1 MAKHNAANARIKRE
15 YFTYLKEAQ
24 RRDEGSI
31 DAVAKALARF
41 EEANGHKD
49 FKTFHRAQA
58 VAFKRKLDEQ
68 TAVRTGKPLSRATI
82 NSTLSALRAFF
93 VWLAGQPGYKSR
105 LSYADADY
113 FNLAEKDVRIAKAA
127 RHKAFPTLE
136 QVHHVIA
143 TMPTGNAIELRNR
156 ALVAFALLTGARDGA
171 LASFRLKHVDLVQ
184 GRVDQDARDV
194 RTKASKTF
202 ATWFFPV
209 GGDALPI
216 VQDWC
221 HYLRTA
227 LLWGDDDPLFPPT
240 RIGLGENGGFAP
252 VGLRRGECW
261 HDAGPIRTIFRNA
274 FTAAGLPYFNPHS
287 LRDTLVQL
295 GEQVCTTPEQ
305 FKAWSQ
311 NLGHERVMTTLTS
324 YGTVAPHWQAELIR
338 GMAMTKGAAGK
349 LTAAV
354 DAALVAQVLVA
365 MQNLPGDGL
374 GLKNGDNL
382 LTL

>member
-58 VAFKRKLDEQ
+58 VAFKHKLDKQ
-68 TAVRTGKPLSRATI
+68 PAVRTGKPLSRATV

-127 RHKAFPTLE
+127 RHKAFPSLE

-143 TMPTGNAIELRNR
+143 TMPAGSAIELRNR

-194 RTKASKTF
+194 KTKASKTF

-209 GGDALPI
+209 GGEALAI
-216 VQDWC
+216 VQDWD
-221 HYLRTA
+221 HYLRST
-227 LLWGDDDPLFPPT
+227 LLWGDEDPLFPPT
-240 RIGLGENGGFAP
+240 QIGLAETGGFAP
-252 VGLRRGECW
+252 IGLRRSECW
-261 HDAGPIRTIFRNA
+261 QGAGPIRDIFRKA
-274 FTAAGLPYFNPHS
+274 FESAGLPYFNPHS

-324 YGTVAPHWQAELIR
+324 YGTVSPHRQAELIR
-338 GMAMTKGAAGK
+338 CMSAGKGAAGR
-349 LTAAV
+349 LAAAI
-354 DAALVAQVLVA
+354 DPALVAQVLAA
-365 MQNLPGDGL
+365 MQSLPRDGL
-374 GLKNGDNL
+374 S
-382 LTL
+382 